1 MNIGNIEKTMT
12 LEDAEILNT
21 LETLASVNAMLRF
34 HRSQEEQSEN
44 AIMNYEIRRM
54 DLLEQLNQMLE
65 SYEVVLQTRPKKVA

>member
-1 MNIGNIEKTMT
+1 MQIHEI
-12 LEDAEILNT
+12 EILNT

-44 AIMNYEIRRM
+44 AIMNYEIRRI
-54 DLLEQLNQMLE
+54 DLLEQLNQLLE